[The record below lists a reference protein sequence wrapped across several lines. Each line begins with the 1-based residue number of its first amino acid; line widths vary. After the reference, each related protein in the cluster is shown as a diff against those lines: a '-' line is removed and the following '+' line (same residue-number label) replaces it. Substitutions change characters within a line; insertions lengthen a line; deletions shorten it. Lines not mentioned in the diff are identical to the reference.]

1 MQKAIKYTIFK
12 TRWGYFGLVGTEFA
26 ILQTHL
32 PHQEPEKIKHELL
45 KNLSFVNRDS
55 RIEFD
60 KTFFKTTQEQITAYF
75 EGSYVNFSHDI
86 PIILDDYTSICHSR
100 ASLSSTPIG
109 GGNPQTVDNGK
120 SAQVLPMQRITE
132 FTNQVLTACRDIR
145 FGQTISYSGL
155 AKKLGRP
162 GAARAVGCALAKNPL
177 PLIIPCHRVV
187 RSDGKIGGF
196 STPGGNNLKAK
207 LLELEKQVLMDHK
220 TD

>member
-12 TRWGYFGLVGTEFA
+12 TRWGYFGLVGTESG
-26 ILQTHL
+26 LLRTHL
-32 PHQEPEKIKHELL
+32 PGPRPEKIKRQLL
-45 KNLSFVNRDS
+45 KNLSFVNRDSRIKHQES

-75 EGSYVNFSHDI
+75 DGDCINFSRDF
-86 PIILDDYTSICHSR
+86 PIILDGFSFFI
-100 ASLSSTPIG
+100 SS
-109 GGNPQTVDNGK
+109 
-120 SAQVLPMQRITE
+120 
-132 FTNQVLTACRDIR
+132 VLTACREIR
-145 FGQTISYSGL
+145 FGRTISYSGL

-162 GAARAVGCALAKNPL
+162 GAARAAGCALAKNPL

-187 RSDGKIGGF
+187 RSNGKIGGF
-196 STPGGNNLKAK
+196 STPGGTNLKAK